1 MWRDRIEAGRALAPR
16 LREFVGPDTIILGI
30 PRGGVI
36 VASEVAAILK
46 LPIDVLIT
54 RKLGAPGNPELG
66 VGAIAPDGKTVVDE
80 GLIKYLRV
88 TPDFLEKEKAEQLV
102 ELKRREEQYRGDTA
116 EPDWTGKTLVL
127 IDDGIAT
134 GATIKAA
141 ALYARRR
148 ASKRVIISAPV
159 APSDTV
165 DRLSDV
171 ADGFVFL
178 DTPEYFPAVGAFYED
193 FSQTTDDE
201 VRQALAKR

>member
-1 MWRDRIEAGRALAPR
+1 MWRDRIEAGRALAAR
-16 LREFVGPDTIILGI
+16 LRDLAGPDTILLGI

-36 VASEVAAILK
+36 VAAEAAAILK
-46 LPIDVLIT
+46 LPLDVLIT

-66 VGAIAPDGKTVVDE
+66 IGAIAPDGQTVVDE

-88 TPDFLEKEKAEQLV
+88 GPEYLEKEKAEQLT

-116 EPDWTGKTLVL
+116 EPDWTGKTLIL

-141 ALYARRR
+141 ALYAKRRG
-148 ASKRVIISAPV
+148 AERVIISAPV

-165 DRLSDV
+165 ERLGDS
-171 ADGFVFL
+171 ADGFVFI

-193 FSQTTDDE
+193 FSQTTDEE
-201 VRQALAKR
+201 VQRALAAR

>member
-1 MWRDRIEAGRALAPR
+1 MASR
-16 LREFVGPDTIILGI
+16 LRDLAGPDTIILGI

-36 VASEVAAILK
+36 VAAETAAILK

-54 RKLGAPGNPELG
+54 RKLGAPGNPEFG
-66 VGAIAPDGKTVVDE
+66 IGAIAPDGKTVVDE
-80 GLIKYLRV
+80 GLIKYLHV
-88 TPDFLEKEKAEQLV
+88 TPDYLEKEKSTQLT
-102 ELKRREEQYRGDTA
+102 ELKRREEQYRGDTT

-148 ASKRVIISAPV
+148 GAKRVIISAPV
-159 APSDTV
+159 APSDTAE
-165 DRLSDV
+165 RLADA

-178 DTPEYFPAVGAFYED
+178 ETPEYFQAVGAFYED

-201 VRQALAKR
+201 VRQALA